1 MDKCCHS
8 INSGPFLNGTFP
20 WIALFP
26 YFSLSILICILS
38 IYILYYLHVVSSI
51 VITTMMI
58 YFYEPECFFI
68 SRGNAA
74 TFVSLSYYNCGKYF
88 CKKKK
93 KQKINPQD
101 KSAYGIAP
109 GRYKPKLFVYLESKK
124 LKNYYKLSYRNVLS
138 SIYIDIR
145 HT

>member
-1 MDKCCHS
+1 M
-8 INSGPFLNGTFP
+8 
-20 WIALFP
+20 
-26 YFSLSILICILS
+26 
-38 IYILYYLHVVSSI
+38 HVVSSI

-74 TFVSLSYYNCGKYF
+74 TCHCRTITAANISVRR
-88 CKKKK
+88 KK

-109 GRYKPKLFVYLESKK
+109 GRYKPKLFVYLESK
-124 LKNYYKLSYRNVLS
+124 S
-138 SIYIDIR
+138 SEIITNCVIKM
-145 HT
+145 

>member
-1 MDKCCHS
+1 MKVLHLA
-8 INSGPFLNGTFP
+8 GAFLNGTFP

-109 GRYKPKLFVYLESKK
+109 GRYKPKLFVYLESK
-124 LKNYYKLSYRNVLS
+124 NHYKLCYRNIS
-138 SIYIDIR
+138 SIW
-145 HT
+145 